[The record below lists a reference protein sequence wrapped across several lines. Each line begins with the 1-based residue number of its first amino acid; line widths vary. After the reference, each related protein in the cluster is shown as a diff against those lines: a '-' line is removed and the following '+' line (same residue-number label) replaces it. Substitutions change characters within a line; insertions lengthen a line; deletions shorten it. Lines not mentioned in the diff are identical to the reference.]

1 MISFMHVRN
10 VMKFIMAMKPLSME
24 LCSGFVKQIL

>member
-1 MISFMHVRN
+1 MHVRN
-10 VMKFIMAMKPLSME
+10 VMKSIMAMKPLSME